1 LSTSSR
7 TPSLVS
13 SLSPLLEYWVEYQ
26 VSGNNVVY
34 YWRNKVRTK
43 EKTNIWMS
51 VWWKTKN

>member
-34 YWRNKVRTK
+34 YW
-43 EKTNIWMS
+43 
-51 VWWKTKN
+51 